1 MKRGKLFTMS
11 GPSGVGKGTIV
22 RELLKTCPDLRLS
35 VSCTTRQPRPGETEG
50 VHYFFVTQARF
61 DEMAKNGE
69 LLEHAHVHGNCY
81 GTPRSYVEKM
91 LAQGHDVLL
100 EIDVQGSLQVM
111 KNMPETIG
119 VFILPPSRTELIR
132 RLSGRG
138 TENRQQLETRIG
150 NAEAEL
156 HEAEKYPYHIV
167 NASVSEAVRQMHAV
181 IEAER
186 LRGQRDALQNLY
198 REFEEAHSR

>member
-22 RELLKTCPDLRLS
+22 RELLKACPGLRLS

-50 VHYFFVTQARF
+50 VHYFFVTTERF
-61 DEMAKNGE
+61 EKMAVGGE
-69 LLEHAHVHGNCY
+69 LLEYAHVHGNCY

-91 LAQGHDVLL
+91 LGEGHDVLL

-111 KNMPETIG
+111 ANMPETIG
-119 VFILPPSRTELIR
+119 IFILPPSRAELIR

-138 TENRQQLETRIG
+138 TENRQQLDTRIR

-156 HEAEKYPYHIV
+156 HEAEKYPYLIV
-167 NASVSEAVRQMHAV
+167 NASVSEAVRQVRSV
-181 IEAER
+181 IEAEH
-186 LRGQRDALQNLY
+186 LRGQQDALHNLY
-198 REFEEAHSR
+198 KEFEEAHS